1 MLSVCL
7 DLGVREPRSDL
18 SLDMDVAPSGNSIIL
33 LDLSFPGCKMGI
45 GIPSSESHCGAEEK
59 GVLGKLMDL
68 LVLSRSLGSAAVT
81 GEAGDGA
88 LFNDTNVS
96 PKAGS
101 TFLSL
106 CPWGPRFAVRAWCTG
121 DARDAGDGRV
131 SSTAALGPGGTR
143 QTQEQQQHQN
153 AAPRGRH
160 HRPVSA
166 TACGGDEKMEW
177 VIARETCTTCAIIH
191 SPLHALTGCVL
202 PPSQILC
209 WVLG

>member
-1 MLSVCL
+1 M
-7 DLGVREPRSDL
+7 REPRSDL
-18 SLDMDVAPSGNSIIL
+18 SLDMDVAPSGNSVVL
-33 LDLSFPGCKMGI
+33 LDISFPGCKTGI
-45 GIPSSESHCGAEEK
+45 GIPSSQSHCGAEEK

-68 LVLSRSLGSAAVT
+68 QVLLRSLGSAAVT

-88 LFNDTNVS
+88 LLNDTNVS

-121 DARDAGDGRV
+121 DARDARDGRV
-131 SSTAALGPGGTR
+131 SSTAALGPGGAR

-160 HRPVSA
+160 HHSVSA
-166 TACGGDEKMEW
+166 TACGRTRRWSGLLPGRLAPC
-177 VIARETCTTCAIIH
+177 VPSFIH
-191 SPLHALTGCVL
+191 SFPYSLSVSF
-202 PPSQILC
+202 PPSQTLC
-209 WVLG
+209 RVLG